1 VPTTVLVDAWHLGG
15 SSAQRGIGTYL
26 REVLSRLALRD
37 GMEVVGLATR
47 GTTLPPGVRHRR
59 IRRLAPDRWAKREHD
74 LLLPLDLA
82 RAARRQEAQV
92 VLSPADDPPSR
103 SPAPWVQLLH
113 DLIPIVV
120 PDPAFAGDAAR
131 WRRVGGRLREA
142 AGVITC
148 SRHTADDAVRVLGVD
163 RERITVAPL
172 GVSPR
177 FRPPAAR
184 RRSDPPTILY
194 VGEYGPHK
202 GFAEA
207 FEVIAG
213 LAEAGLPHRLRMVS
227 FLAPWYEPV
236 VRGLLERSPS
246 AERVDLCGFVPD
258 VVEAY
263 QEADALVITS
273 RYEGFCLPALE
284 AMACGTP
291 VVAFGNSA
299 IPEVVGSGGRI
310 VPDGDV
316 DAMVRALEEVLGDR
330 DAWEEASRR
339 GVEQATRF
347 TWERCVDTHAEL
359 FRALAGA
366 SA

>member
-1 VPTTVLVDAWHLGG
+1 MTTTVLVDAWHLGG

-37 GMEVVGLATR
+37 GIEVIGLATR
-47 GTTLPPGVRHRR
+47 RATLPQGVRHRT
-59 IRRLAPDRWAKREHD
+59 IRRIAPDRWAKREHD

-82 RAARRQEAQV
+82 LAARREGAHV

-103 SPAPWVQLLH
+103 SPSPWVQLLH

-120 PDPAFAGDAAR
+120 EDPAFAADAAR
-131 WRRVGGRLREA
+131 WRRVGGRLRDA

-148 SRHTADDAVRVLGVD
+148 SQHTAEDAVRVLGVD
-163 RERITVAPL
+163 RARITVAPL

-184 RRSDPPTILY
+184 RSSDPPTILY

-207 FEVIAG
+207 FQVIAG

-227 FLAPWYEPV
+227 FLAPWYESV
-236 VRGLLERSPS
+236 VRGLLDRSPHP
-246 AERVDLCGFVPD
+246 ERVELCGYVPD
-258 VVEAY
+258 VVAAY
-263 QEADALVITS
+263 QDADALIVTS

-291 VVAFGNSA
+291 VIAFDNSA
-299 IPEVVGSGGRI
+299 IPEVVGNGGRI

-316 DAMVRALEEVLGDR
+316 DAAVGALVELLGDG
-330 DAWEEASRR
+330 DAWDEASLR
-339 GVEQATRF
+339 GVEQSTRF
-347 TWERCVDTHAEL
+347 TWEQCVDTHAEL
-359 FRALAGA
+359 FRSLAGA
-366 SA
+366 GR

>member
-1 VPTTVLVDAWHLGG
+1 MPTKVLVDAWHLGG

-26 REVLSRLALRD
+26 REVLSRLADRD
-37 GMEVVGLATR
+37 DMELTGLAAA
-47 GTTLPPGVRHRR
+47 GTTLPSGVRHRR
-59 IRRLAPDRWAKREHD
+59 IWRVAPDRWAKREHD
-74 LLLPLDLA
+74 LLLPVDLA
-82 RAARRQEAQV
+82 LAARREGVDV

-113 DLIPIVV
+113 DLIPVV
-120 PDPAFAGDAAR
+120 VRDPAFAADAAR

-148 SRHTADDAVRVLGVD
+148 SRHTADDAMRVLGVD
-163 RERITVAPL
+163 RARITVAPL
-172 GVSPR
+172 GVDPR

-184 RRSDPPTILY
+184 RPSDPPTILY

-207 FEVIAG
+207 FQVVAG
-213 LAEAGLPHRLRMVS
+213 LADVGLPHRLRMVG

-236 VRGLLERSPS
+236 VRGLLERSPNP
-246 AERVDLCGFVPD
+246 ERVELCGFVPD
-258 VVEAY
+258 VVAAY
-263 QEADALVITS
+263 QEADALVVTS

-291 VVAFGNSA
+291 VVAFRNSA
-299 IPEVVGSGGRI
+299 IPEVVGNGGRI

-316 DAMVRALEEVLGDR
+316 DAMVRALVEVIGDT
-330 DAWEEASRR
+330 DAREEASRR
-339 GVEQATRF
+339 GVEQASRF
-347 TWERCVDTHAEL
+347 TWEQCVDTHAEL
-359 FRALAGA
+359 FRSLADA
-366 SA
+366 SP